1 MDTLKKVDPLE
12 ELDGTLHIHHHERK
26 NCNILHFSHHGGGR
40 MSVVF
45 VPEYFTPE
53 TRENLGAI
61 IFTNKL
67 VIPKEKSGKEDSSKV
82 SKEEIF
88 LLVSTMDD
96 EILLSEVPSTGK
108 QEKLSEW
115 SIRNN
120 FLEKVL
126 FLSKLILTF

>member
-1 MDTLKKVDPLE
+1 
-12 ELDGTLHIHHHERK
+12 
-26 NCNILHFSHHGGGR
+26 